1 MARLLPFRRGPRR
14 SIGTA
19 IFGAFIAIAV
29 ITATLGAYGV
39 FVLSAAGDVV
49 ADMYDHSL
57 MAVSYAR
64 SASLDF
70 TRMEAELLRRSVAAP
85 RERPAIDAKIDKL
98 TANFAEDLKVV
109 EERSLAPDERQ
120 AIGAIR
126 GLAARWHDL
135 RTAGDSAAGER
146 NRLGE
151 TIIEQLDMLSEL
163 TTDHSFVARRKALTA
178 VSDYTHSSFVA
189 IALALLLS
197 TAISV
202 LLTRRIMRPLA
213 AAATVADRIADGA
226 LDTPIPP
233 GGRDETGVLLRS
245 MTVMQDNIRV
255 MVEREKAQRQSAQN
269 RLVDALESSREAI
282 VVIDADAR
290 IVIANSQL
298 ARFFPTMAAQLEI
311 GMNLADAFRHLGDL
325 VTGLDPAGAPVGP
338 AAHDLLASGS
348 EFQLA
353 DGRWLRVSRST
364 TQDGGFLLLIGDI
377 GDIKEREQ
385 RLVEA
390 RRQAEA
396 AAEAKGA
403 FLATMSHE
411 LRTPLDAVI
420 GFSEI
425 LSSQI
430 FGGLGNPKYVEY
442 ADSIQYSGRHLL
454 GIINNVLDLSK
465 HQAGKPQLDVEPVD
479 LAALV
484 ANCAAI
490 MRDQCARAG
499 LALHTQAPSDLV
511 MNGDAGRLR
520 QMLLNLMSNAV
531 KFTKPDGRVTVTAEA
546 FGDGRVRL
554 QVADTGIG
562 MSDEEIPVA
571 LAVFGQVDSRLSRRY
586 EGTGLGLPLV
596 KSIVEL
602 HGGEIAI
609 ASAPGAGTT
618 ITVLLPREATAE
630 ALERVA

>member
-1 MARLLPFRRGPRR
+1 
-14 SIGTA
+14 
-19 IFGAFIAIAV
+19 
-29 ITATLGAYGV
+29 
-39 FVLSAAGDVV
+39 
-49 ADMYDHSL
+49 
-57 MAVSYAR
+57 
-64 SASLDF
+64 
-70 TRMEAELLRRSVAAP
+70 
-85 RERPAIDAKIDKL
+85 
-98 TANFAEDLKVV
+98 
-109 EERSLAPDERQ
+109 
-120 AIGAIR
+120 
-126 GLAARWHDL
+126 
-135 RTAGDSAAGER
+135 
-146 NRLGE
+146 
-151 TIIEQLDMLSEL
+151 
-163 TTDHSFVARRKALTA
+163 
-178 VSDYTHSSFVA
+178 
-189 IALALLLS
+189 
-197 TAISV
+197 
-202 LLTRRIMRPLA
+202 
-213 AAATVADRIADGA
+213 
-226 LDTPIPP
+226 
-233 GGRDETGVLLRS
+233 VLLRS
-245 MTVMQDNIRV
+245 MTVMQDNIRI

-282 VVIDADAR
+282 VVVDAAGR

-298 ARFFPTMAAQLEI
+298 ARFFPTMAAQLDI

-325 VTGLDPAGAPVGP
+325 VTGLARPDAGAPVGP
-338 AAHDLLASGS
+338 PAARDLLASGS
-348 EFQLA
+348 EVQLA

-364 TQDGGFLLLIGDI
+364 TQDGGFLLLISDI

-390 RRQAEA
+390 RHQAEA

-411 LRTPLDAVI
+411 LRTPLNAVI

-442 ADSIQYSGRHLL
+442 ADSIQHSGRHLL

-465 HQAGKPQLDVEPVD
+465 HQAGKLQLDMEPVD
-479 LAALV
+479 LAAVV

-499 LALHTQAPSDLV
+499 LALHTQVPTDLV

-546 FGDGRVRL
+546 FGGGRVRL
-554 QVADTGIG
+554 LVADTGIG

-618 ITVLLPREATAE
+618 ITVLLPRGATAE